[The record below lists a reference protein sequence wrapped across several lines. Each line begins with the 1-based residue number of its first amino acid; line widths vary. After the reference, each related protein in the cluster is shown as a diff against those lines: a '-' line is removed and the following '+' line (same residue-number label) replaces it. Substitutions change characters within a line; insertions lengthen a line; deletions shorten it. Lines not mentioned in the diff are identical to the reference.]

1 MYITITGKGPLPK
14 IPTRK
19 LENPDRVSQ
28 NALRIMNKS
37 MKIYLERIN
46 QELYYSESLAK
57 DMPKVRKFTK

>member
-19 LENPDRVSQ
+19 PENPDIISQ
-28 NALRIMNKS
+28 KALRSMNKS

-46 QELYYSESLAK
+46 QELNYSESLAK
-57 DMPKVRKFTK
+57 DMPKVRKLTK

>member
-19 LENPDRVSQ
+19 SENPDKVSQ
-28 NALRIMNKS
+28 NALRSMNKS

-57 DMPKVRKFTK
+57 DMPKVRKLTK